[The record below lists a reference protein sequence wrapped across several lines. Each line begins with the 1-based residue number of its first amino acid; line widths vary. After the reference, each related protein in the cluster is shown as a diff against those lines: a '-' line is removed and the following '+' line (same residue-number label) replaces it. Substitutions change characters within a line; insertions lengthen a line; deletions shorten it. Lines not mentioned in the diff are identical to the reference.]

1 MRKRFIAGAVCPRC
15 GAMDRIHIYQSGG
28 DQFKAC
34 VACDFEEKMMLAV
47 APDELATRVNHLA
60 DKEFA
65 QQEAVS
71 VVKILGAA
79 QDSAQQ

>member
-15 GAMDRIHIYQSGG
+15 GAMDRIHVYETDG
-28 DQFKAC
+28 DQYKAC
-34 VACDFEEKMMLAV
+34 VACDFEEKMVLVV
-47 APDELATRVNHLA
+47 APGELETRVNHLA

-71 VVKILGAA
+71 VVKIMGAA
-79 QDSAQQ
+79 KDAGQQ